1 MTYGTP
7 EYYANGFADYL
18 ADVDASNPET
28 STNLIKGFLLAVD
41 EWLEYHQDQ
50 VYKYESIR
58 ERVRQA
64 LPV

>member
-50 VYKYESIR
+50 VYEYESIR